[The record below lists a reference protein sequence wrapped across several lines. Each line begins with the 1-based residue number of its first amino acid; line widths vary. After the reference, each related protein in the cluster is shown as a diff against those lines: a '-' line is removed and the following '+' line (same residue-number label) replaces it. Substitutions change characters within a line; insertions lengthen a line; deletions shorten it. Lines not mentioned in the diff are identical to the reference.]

1 MNKLLNAMLT
11 ACLAA
16 CALAAAPASGQD
28 YPSKPVRVIV
38 TFTSGGA
45 ADLTARLIGDKLG
58 ELWKQQVIVENRI
71 GAGGNIGVEAVQ
83 RSAAD
88 GYTLLLLANTHAINV
103 ALYPKL
109 PFDLMKDFV
118 PIALTT
124 SSPIVLAVNPRQK
137 PVNLVQF
144 TDMLRAQPGKLDYAT
159 CGVATAHHFAMELYK
174 HATKTFAVHIPHR
187 GCAPAVVDAVAGQV
201 DIVIATMPAVLPYV
215 KQNRLRAIALTTKE
229 RSPAAPDIPT
239 FRESGI
245 ASLKDFEVENY
256 YGFMAPAGTPKE
268 IVAKLQ
274 NDLRTVLNQ
283 PELRQRLASSGLD
296 PFFVPGDQMTAQ
308 LARDIEKFRRAIQI
322 ANVKP
327 E

>member
-1 MNKLLNAMLT
+1 MKQFLKTLV
-11 ACLAA
+11 AA
-16 CALAAAPASGQD
+16 CALAAGTAFAQD
-28 YPSKPVRVIV
+28 YPAKPVRVIV
-38 TFTSGGA
+38 TFTGGGA
-45 ADLTARLIGDKLG
+45 ADLTARLIGDRLA

-83 RSAAD
+83 RAAPD

-137 PVNLVQF
+137 PANLAQF

-187 GCAPAVVDAVAGQV
+187 GCAPAVVDTVAGQV
-201 DIVIATMPAVLPYV
+201 DIVLATMPAVLPYV
-215 KQNRLRAIALTTKE
+215 KQNRLRAIALTTRE

-245 ASLKDFEVENY
+245 PALKDFEVENY

-268 IVAKLQ
+268 VVAKLQ

-283 PELRQRLASSGLD
+283 PELKQRLAASGLD
-296 PFFVPGDQMTAQ
+296 PFFVTGEQMSAQ
-308 LARDIEKFRRAIQI
+308 LTRDIEKYRRAIQI

>member
-1 MNKLLNAMLT
+1 
-11 ACLAA
+11 
-16 CALAAAPASGQD
+16 
-28 YPSKPVRVIV
+28 
-38 TFTSGGA
+38 
-45 ADLTARLIGDKLG
+45 
-58 ELWKQQVIVENRI
+58 
-71 GAGGNIGVEAVQ
+71 
-83 RSAAD
+83 
-88 GYTLLLLANTHAINV
+88 
-103 ALYPKL
+103 
-109 PFDLMKDFV
+109 
-118 PIALTT
+118 
-124 SSPIVLAVNPRQK
+124 
-137 PVNLVQF
+137 
-144 TDMLRAQPGKLDYAT
+144 
-159 CGVATAHHFAMELYK
+159 
-174 HATKTFAVHIPHR
+174 VHIPHR

-215 KQNRLRAIALTTKE
+215 KQNRLRAIALTTKD
-229 RSPAAPDIPT
+229 RSPAAPDIAT

-296 PFFVPGDQMTAQ
+296 PFFVPGDQMSAQ
-308 LARDIEKFRRAIQI
+308 LARDIEKYRRAIQI

>member
-1 MNKLLNAMLT
+1 MAMKALVKLLAGACML
-11 ACLAA
+11 LAGA
-16 CALAAAPASGQD
+16 VAAQD
-28 YPSKPVRVIV
+28 YPTKPVRVIV

-45 ADLTARLIGDKLG
+45 ADLTARLIGDRLG

-103 ALYPKL
+103 ALYQKL
-109 PFDLMKDFV
+109 PFDLMKDFA

-124 SSPIVLAVNPRQK
+124 SSPIVLAVHPRQK
-137 PVNLVQF
+137 PANLVEF
-144 TDMLRAQPGKLDYAT
+144 TEMLRAQPGKLDYAT

-174 HATKTFAVHIPHR
+174 HATRTFAVHIPHR

-215 KQNRLRAIALTTKE
+215 KQNRLRAIALTTRE

-245 ASLKDFEVENY
+245 AALKDFEVENY

-283 PELRQRLASSGLD
+283 PELRQRLAGSGLD
-296 PFFVPGDQMTAQ
+296 PFFVPGEQMMAQ
-308 LARDIEKFRRAIQI
+308 LARDIEKYRRAIRI

>member
-1 MNKLLNAMLT
+1 MKQLIQALIT
-11 ACLAA
+11 A
-16 CALAAAPASGQD
+16 CALFAGAAIGQD

-38 TFTSGGA
+38 TFTGGGA

-124 SSPIVLAVNPRQK
+124 SSPIVLAVHPRQK
-137 PVNLVQF
+137 PTDLVQF
-144 TDMLRAQPGKLDYAT
+144 TEMLRAQPGKLDYAT

-174 HATKTFAVHIPHR
+174 HATRTFAVHIPHR

-215 KQNRLRAIALTTKE
+215 KQNRLRAIALTTKD
-229 RSPAAPDIPT
+229 RSPAAPDIAT

-296 PFFVPGDQMTAQ
+296 PFFVPGDQMSAQ
-308 LARDIEKFRRAIQI
+308 LARDIEKYRRAIQI